1 MAKRGFIKTIQ
12 NNSPLK
18 KLSTTFISLALL
30 FILSIILYF
39 VVNKFNLEGNANMN
53 RCNTPLEVVL
63 ITSNAKKI
71 QPHDFIVRNDWQKI
85 KNKYN
90 HGNIQYINA
99 DKASTSIYIRNPILS
114 ESNYPMVV
122 ISDISGARRY
132 LTDIKRNQ
140 LTYDTL
146 SNKIN
151 SYCTQP

>member
-1 MAKRGFIKTIQ
+1 
-12 NNSPLK
+12 
-18 KLSTTFISLALL
+18 
-30 FILSIILYF
+30 
-39 VVNKFNLEGNANMN
+39 MN
-53 RCNTPLEVVL
+53 RCNRPLEVVL

-99 DKASTSIYIRNPILS
+99 DKASTSTYIRNPILS

-122 ISDISGARRY
+122 ISDISGRNIGMPRRY

-151 SYCTQP
+151 SYCN